1 MRRLTATALALASLA
16 ALSPLPAQKKGSIPK
31 RPKLQFTTDTNDAI
45 AYYQLGQQSL
55 ERDPRLAADAFYW
68 ATRISPN
75 SAEALYGLRTARH
88 LADPYR
94 FRRYM
99 EDDRKTIES
108 SEVKQIDSLLTRAHM
123 LNPFLYRK
131 FDELMFREY
140 VHHSINS
147 SSPGSERPMRSEIDF
162 WISQWMTRGGP
173 ESRAWMAYNQG
184 RFADALR
191 NYAEAMKGTKRK
203 ARLRTERGRI
213 FYLTGN
219 QDSALAELRLAVEE
233 LRNKDNKE
241 LVRLYDSKAVLEH
254 SIAKIHEA
262 RNDVTAA
269 REAYGRAL
277 EEDLAFYPAH
287 LGLANVAL
295 QTGDTATGLSE
306 MELAVQIKGD
316 DAVLRLVYGYALLA
330 NGRHADAAAQLTK
343 AIEVEPY
350 FPNLYYFL
358 GQVYEAQKKPAD
370 AVGQYEA
377 FLTRAA
383 MGHPQREE
391 AARRLAALRMQA
403 GGPKD

>member
-1 MRRLTATALALASLA
+1 
-16 ALSPLPAQKKGSIPK
+16 
-31 RPKLQFTTDTNDAI
+31 
-45 AYYQLGQQSL
+45 
-55 ERDPRLAADAFYW
+55 
-68 ATRISPN
+68 
-75 SAEALYGLRTARH
+75 
-88 LADPYR
+88 
-94 FRRYM
+94 
-99 EDDRKTIES
+99 
-108 SEVKQIDSLLTRAHM
+108 
-123 LNPFLYRK
+123 
-131 FDELMFREY
+131 
-140 VHHSINS
+140 
-147 SSPGSERPMRSEIDF
+147 MRSEIDF
-162 WISQWMTRGGP
+162 WISQWMSRGGP

-295 QTGDTATGLSE
+295 QAGDTATGLSE

-330 NGRHADAAAQLTK
+330 TGRHADAAAQLTK

-370 AVGQYEA
+370 AVAQYEA

-383 MGHPQREE
+383 MSHPQREE